1 MYSLNIKGYIPQSKW
16 KEFKQHMRQL
26 AGQQNEDM
34 IKISVLQDTI
44 NEDLFEVK
52 VEFKDKQ
59 DMFSFIKTE
68 QYTMISGSFR
78 ALGMLRD
85 KYLIECSTVKTKNEH
100 E

>member
-1 MYSLNIKGYIPQSKW
+1 MYSLNIKGYIPQPKW

-26 AGQQNEDM
+26 AGQQNDEM
-34 IKISVLQDTI
+34 IRISILQDTI

-52 VEFKDKQ
+52 VQFGDKQ
-59 DMFSFIKTE
+59 SMFSFMKSE
-68 QYTMISGSFR
+68 QYAMISGSFR

-85 KYLIECSTVKTKNEH
+85 RHLIECSAVKTKNEH